1 MNKKNEKT
9 SRTQPKVSSP
19 ENPLTKGS
27 GAALNDISDR
37 AEDFQSGIKNKVETA
52 KVFLREV
59 RAEFDRITWPTR
71 KETLAMAVAVLVLTL
86 FFTVFLGLVDM
97 TLGKLVSLVLS

>member
-1 MNKKNEKT
+1 MDKENKKT
-9 SRTQPKVSSP
+9 SRIPPKDS
-19 ENPLTKGS
+19 LAKDS
-27 GAALNDISDR
+27 GAVSEGLSVR
-37 AEDFQSGIKNKVETA
+37 TGVFQSGIKNKTETGKA
-52 KVFLREV
+52 FLREV

-71 KETLAMAVAVLVLTL
+71 KETLAMAVAVLVLTV

>member
-1 MNKKNEKT
+1 MDKKNEKT
-9 SRTQPKVSSP
+9 SRTQPK
-19 ENPLTKGS
+19 NALAKDT
-27 GAALNDISDR
+27 GAASEGLSVR
-37 AEDFQSGIKNKVETA
+37 AEDFQSGIKNRTETA
-52 KVFLREV
+52 KAFLREV

-71 KETLAMAVAVLVLTL
+71 KETMAMAVAVLVLTV